1 MNNAA
6 PQPMSLTVSQFNL
19 PPERPDRRAW
29 RCAFFALWAGALAG
43 CAGPAILP
51 PQDRVRVAVIRVGQN
66 EATLDGIEPIRGF
79 GVERDN
85 TFMHCLELVLAAL
98 GRPIPYEDL
107 MGLGGAAF
115 RLQVRVDTWCSSGPD
130 ALVGYDC
137 VAPVMAAVG
146 LDYVAFYPRRD
157 SDSDVQ
163 RIRREVVR
171 SINLGLPVLASNV
184 IPPAD
189 WGIIAGYRQRGA
201 EWRCR
206 AYADAARERDQ
217 RAVDWPL
224 AVIVISPPKPPA
236 DMRPAYMASLK
247 RAVELYE
254 TSLAGDYVLGRAAF
268 DHWSRQLM
276 LATDRSYIQPNAWT
290 YASLLD
296 ARTAASRFLRGL
308 AQKLPAHQGTLNAA
322 ADLYA
327 REAELLRGGFADVP
341 FPAQIP
347 VGLAS
352 PDQRRRQVDLLR
364 EARDLEAQAVDL
376 LKRIR

>member
-1 MNNAA
+1 
-6 PQPMSLTVSQFNL
+6 MSLSVSQL
-19 PPERPDRRAW
+19 VSPTARPDCRAG
-29 RCAFFALWAGALAG
+29 RYRSIALLAATFAG

-51 PQDRVRVAVIRVGQN
+51 PQDRVRIAVIRVGSH
-66 EATLDGIEPIRGF
+66 EAMLDGIEPIRGF

-137 VAPVMAAVG
+137 VAPVMAAAG
-146 LDYVAFYPRRD
+146 LDYVTYYPRRD

-163 RIRREVVR
+163 RVRKEVVR
-171 SINLGLPVLASNV
+171 SIDLGLPVLASNV

-189 WGIIAGYRQRGA
+189 WGIITGYRQRGA

-206 AYADAARERDQ
+206 AYADAARDRDQ

-224 AVIVISPPKPPA
+224 AVVVISPPKPPS
-236 DMRPAYMASLK
+236 DMRPACMASLK

-276 LATDRSYIQPNAWT
+276 LAHDRSYIQPNAWT
-290 YASLLD
+290 YVSLLD
-296 ARTAASRFLRGL
+296 ARTAASRYLRGL
-308 AQKLPAHQGTLNAA
+308 AAKLPAHQGTLNEA

-327 REAELLRGGFADVP
+327 REAELLRAGLADVP
-341 FPAQIP
+341 FPAQLP

-352 PDQRRRQVDLLR
+352 PDMRRRQVEVLR
-364 EARDLEAQAVDL
+364 ESRDLEAQAIEL